1 MVVTNPT
8 HLAIGIRYNV
18 EEALLPYIVVAGA
31 DEVAKIIRETSLEEG
46 IPIMENVPL
55 ARALWEKGRV
65 DDLIPNDLIEP
76 VAEVL
81 KWVKKLQDAKKE
93 EEELDSVT
101 LD

>member
-1 MVVTNPT
+1 MTTTPQTN
-8 HLAIGIRYNV
+8 ASIR
-18 EEALLPYIVVAGA
+18 EIA
-31 DEVAKIIRETSLEEG
+31 DIIRDGDDFVICGHVSPDGDCLG
-46 IPIMENVPL
+46 CQL
-55 ARALWEKGRV
+55 ALAHALWDKGRV

-93 EEELDSVT
+93 EEELDSIT